1 MPNQEITAM
10 EEELKVKTDLVRK
23 QEQLI
28 QGWKK
33 ALREQL
39 DKHKSELEKV

>member
-1 MPNQEITAM
+1 M
-10 EEELKVKTDLVRK
+10 EEELKVKTELIEK

-33 ALREQL
+33 ELREQL
-39 DKHKSELEKV
+39 DKHKSDLEKV